1 MYMEVKRMNNDSLI
15 MQYDAQINRI
25 EKEYRE
31 AQSRA
36 KSLRKNLETIAEKTC
51 NFKYAIKQLGGP
63 NEIFKMSDGQLRDF
77 IITNIIEQKQ
87 EFMQNIRELQQLYL
101 E

>member
-1 MYMEVKRMNNDSLI
+1 MEVKRMNNDSLI

-36 KSLRKNLETIAEKTC
+36 KSLRKNL
-51 NFKYAIKQLGGP
+51 
-63 NEIFKMSDGQLRDF
+63 
-77 IITNIIEQKQ
+77 
-87 EFMQNIRELQQLYL
+87 
-101 E
+101 

>member
-1 MYMEVKRMNNDSLI
+1 MNNDSLI

-36 KSLRKNLETIAEKTC
+36 KSLRKTSKQSP
-51 NFKYAIKQLGGP
+51 KKPAILNMLSNNWEDLMK
-63 NEIFKMSDGQLRDF
+63 SSR
-77 IITNIIEQKQ
+77 
-87 EFMQNIRELQQLYL
+87 
-101 E
+101 

>member
-1 MYMEVKRMNNDSLI
+1 MNNDSLI

-36 KSLRKNLETIAEKTC
+36 KSLRKKPRN
-51 NFKYAIKQLGGP
+51 N
-63 NEIFKMSDGQLRDF
+63 R
-77 IITNIIEQKQ
+77 
-87 EFMQNIRELQQLYL
+87 
-101 E
+101 